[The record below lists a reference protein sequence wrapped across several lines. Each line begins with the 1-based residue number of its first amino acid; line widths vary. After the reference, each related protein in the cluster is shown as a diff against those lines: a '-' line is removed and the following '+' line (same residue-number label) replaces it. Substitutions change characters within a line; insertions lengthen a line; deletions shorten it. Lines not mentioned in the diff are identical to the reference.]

1 MNKKNIIMT
10 ILLSIMILLIIV
22 LYVFSPET
30 GEKIG
35 NAFSTNILTM
45 LKILPLVFI
54 LIALFEVWVKKEKVE
69 KHLGEKG
76 GLRSFLWVVILGGT
90 TIGPMIVALPVAA
103 SLYRKGA
110 RLSVIFTY
118 LGAAAVCRIPMTIF
132 ETSYL
137 GVKFTIIRYS
147 VALPLIIVSSVIMG
161 RILNRSGY
169 KIQEE

>member
-10 ILLSIMILLIIV
+10 IFLSIMILLIIV

-30 GEKIG
+30 GKKIG
-35 NAFSTNILTM
+35 NAFSSNILTM